1 MTEAD
6 VRHLRR
12 MMERLSLLRTGA
24 ISLVQGADD
33 LLSLRDMLEDF
44 DAFGQTW
51 FDTFTSHVVTLE
63 SGGVTS
69 DGDLLPRHSPLE
81 PFVVSALDAIES
93 LVRNHLPNEE

>member
-1 MTEAD
+1 
-6 VRHLRR
+6 

-51 FDTFTSHVVTLE
+51 FDIFTSHVVTLE
-63 SGGVTS
+63 SGGVAS
-69 DGDLLPRHSPLE
+69 DGKIHPRHSPLE
-81 PFVVSALDAIES
+81 PHVVGALDALES
-93 LVRNHLPNEE
+93 LVRKHLPNDGER